1 MKFRYIAGILLAAIM
16 AAATVFLAAG
26 CDEDETVAATG
37 VTLSKT
43 ELSLTVGESFTLTA
57 TVTPDNATDKSVTWT
72 SSDPAVATVEGGEVT
87 AVAEGGATITA
98 ACGEVSASVSC
109 TVSAAQEPDR
119 TTVTEAEW
127 EAAFAKEKFENFHM
141 TIGYYRTDAEG
152 NELDDI
158 PNIVDY
164 TTDGEREKFTEV
176 MDNGNLTAVT
186 RYSQKTDS
194 GYLWYLNES
203 GQWRTEE
210 EMQSLIDDLSVME
223 AFYRLP
229 AYFADFAYDETAQSY
244 SATLETLDGNGGDM
258 PYEVT
263 FENGVLTQVGFS
275 WENGNGWKEY
285 FTFDFTFGGQSVLLP
300 EISDRTTVT
309 EEEWNAAFAEE
320 NFENFRMTV
329 DVFAVQDGEY
339 IPVYTM
345 EYIAADGKRYI
356 AANGIGE
363 SAAFRE
369 ETFEV
374 YSETEIVKYSRQTDG
389 SWETTEQQY
398 SGDRHNGIK
407 GIPLSGWR
415 ALRGKYKDFM
425 QPSADE
431 EAYFGTVYVAGEGVD
446 SGAVPT
452 WDDYKVAF
460 KNGVLST
467 VECSPAADSN
477 SMEALKIAFT
487 FGGQSIQ
494 LPETGPSAGSREEW
508 DAAFS
513 ADKFENMKFEVR
525 DLNGAQT
532 PAMDYIV
539 ADGKE
544 YLKRTGVRNS
554 IPFTDEFYSLQ
565 TQTEYTQY
573 YRDSKSQ
580 WKSRSSQNSLLIDE
594 GEGFGDVLLAPL
606 KDAYENFTYDDAQKC
621 YVGKMDFGGELFD
634 VKVVIENGML
644 SQISGTPEQ
653 CLITFTFGD
662 QIVELPPE
670 IGAIS

>member
-37 VTLSKT
+37 VTLSET
-43 ELSLTVGESFTLTA
+43 ELSLTVGESATLTA

-127 EAAFAKEKFENFHM
+127 EAAFAEEK
-141 TIGYYRTDAEG
+141 
-152 NELDDI
+152 
-158 PNIVDY
+158 
-164 TTDGEREKFTEV
+164 
-176 MDNGNLTAVT
+176 
-186 RYSQKTDS
+186 
-194 GYLWYLNES
+194 
-203 GQWRTEE
+203 
-210 EMQSLIDDLSVME
+210 
-223 AFYRLP
+223 
-229 AYFADFAYDETAQSY
+229 
-244 SATLETLDGNGGDM
+244 
-258 PYEVT
+258 
-263 FENGVLTQVGFS
+263 
-275 WENGNGWKEY
+275 
-285 FTFDFTFGGQSVLLP
+285 
-300 EISDRTTVT
+300 
-309 EEEWNAAFAEE
+309 
-320 NFENFRMTV
+320 FENFRMTV
-329 DVFAVQDGEY
+329 DVFAMQDGEY

-345 EYIAADGKRYI
+345 EYVAADGKRYI

-374 YSETEIVKYSRQTDG
+374 YSETEIVKYSKQTDG
-389 SWETTEQQY
+389 SWGTTEQQY

-415 ALRGKYKDFM
+415 ALRGKYKDFT

-431 EAYFGTVYVAGEGVD
+431 EAYSGMVYVVGEGVD
-446 SGAVPT
+446 SGAAPT
-452 WDDYKVAF
+452 WNEYKVAF

-467 VECSPAADSN
+467 VECMPAADSN

-554 IPFTDEFYSLQ
+554 VPFTDEFYSLQ

>member
-16 AAATVFLAAG
+16 AAATVFVAAG

-43 ELSLTVGESFTLTA
+43 ELSLTVGESVVLTA

-127 EAAFAKEKFENFHM
+127 EAAFAEEK
-141 TIGYYRTDAEG
+141 
-152 NELDDI
+152 
-158 PNIVDY
+158 
-164 TTDGEREKFTEV
+164 
-176 MDNGNLTAVT
+176 
-186 RYSQKTDS
+186 
-194 GYLWYLNES
+194 
-203 GQWRTEE
+203 
-210 EMQSLIDDLSVME
+210 
-223 AFYRLP
+223 
-229 AYFADFAYDETAQSY
+229 
-244 SATLETLDGNGGDM
+244 
-258 PYEVT
+258 
-263 FENGVLTQVGFS
+263 
-275 WENGNGWKEY
+275 
-285 FTFDFTFGGQSVLLP
+285 
-300 EISDRTTVT
+300 
-309 EEEWNAAFAEE
+309 
-320 NFENFRMTV
+320 FENFRMTV
-329 DVFAVQDGEY
+329 DYYRTD
-339 IPVYTM
+339 
-345 EYIAADGKRYI
+345 ADGNEIDDIPNIYDY
-356 AANGIGE
+356 
-363 SAAFRE
+363 SAE
-369 ETFEV
+369 GGKETMKELQQDNTIETFYSQKTEDGYLRYTENEDGTWSTEV
-374 YSETEIVKYSRQTDG
+374 LPGSLLDYMGILPVITPITDRYADFRYDETA
-389 SWETTEQQY
+389 QQY
-398 SGDRHNGIK
+398 LGTFI
-407 GIPLSGWR
+407 
-415 ALRGKYKDFM
+415 
-425 QPSADE
+425 ADE
-431 EAYFGTVYVAGEGVD
+431 IQTHYTV
-446 SGAVPT
+446 S
-452 WDDYKVAF
+452 F
-460 KNGVLST
+460 QNGVLHEVHFTWQNPGGIEYFT
-467 VECSPAADSN
+467 VY
-477 SMEALKIAFT
+477 FT

-634 VKVVIENGML
+634 VNVVIENGML

-653 CLITFTFGD
+653 CLITFTFGN
-662 QIVELPPE
+662 QTVELPPE